1 MAQFPVAKPLQP
13 KYNSTTRYLPIILDA
28 PFVSALKT
36 VAYER
41 PKFDN
46 VFNGR
51 CEFMLWLSFCTLRPL
66 EKSLVSGLWL
76 PRSHGL

>member
-1 MAQFPVAKPLQP
+1 M
-13 KYNSTTRYLPIILDA
+13 YNSTTRYLPFILDA

-46 VFNGR
+46 VFNEHR
-51 CEFMLWLSFCTLRPL
+51 Q
-66 EKSLVSGLWL
+66 LVSDIG
-76 PRSHGL
+76 